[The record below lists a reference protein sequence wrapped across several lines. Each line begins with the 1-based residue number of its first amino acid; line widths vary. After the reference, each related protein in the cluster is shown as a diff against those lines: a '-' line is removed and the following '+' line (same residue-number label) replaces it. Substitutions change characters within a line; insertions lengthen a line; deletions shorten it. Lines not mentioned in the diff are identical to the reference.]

1 MRSPTVASCSVMIP
15 GICHIISVTDF
26 LVLGGGLRVY
36 PWANTH
42 LLFNLWG
49 GAQGVFTTLH
59 LFISVSLFC
68 GSALFCL
75 SVWRSLSLIVRHT
88 GWAMTAVCHW
98 AKLSFP
104 LARQSRKRER
114 TERMNVMD
122 HCCVPAFPMHM
133 WKMWWH
139 LSLTLAR
146 SYIFL
151 GGV

>member
-1 MRSPTVASCSVMIP
+1 MQCYDSWNMSYYLSHRFPGTGWRPEGISLGKHSSVIQ
-15 GICHIISVTDF
+15 S
-26 LVLGGGLRVY
+26 L
-36 PWANTH
+36 
-42 LLFNLWG
+42 G

-139 LSLTLAR
+139 LSLTLGR
-146 SYIFL
+146 SYLFWGCI
-151 GGV
+151 VMV